1 MCKFSD
7 VQRASGQKVDA
18 WIRAPSA
25 ARDLESG
32 SRKSTSVGAREMVNN
47 A

>member
-7 VQRASGQKVDA
+7 IQRASGEKVNA
-18 WIRAPSA
+18 GIRAPAA
-25 ARDLESG
+25 ARDLESV
-32 SRKSTSVGAREMVNN
+32 SRKSTSVGASEMVNG